1 MPLVVEYLGRPEVA
15 ASGYLLDGFPR
26 SADQAEV
33 LLDAK
38 LQSLLVNPAPRPI
51 CTAIISFAGKARVLM
66 MVCGCQVLRLEVP
79 DELIIERCEG
89 RRYLSPSSYPFAL
102 PARLIACLCEHRMDP
117 ETGEIYHMKYSPP
130 EDEAVA
136 ERLVQRDDDRA
147 GMPTTPRSPFD
158 TRLVTMNAFMV

>member
-1 MPLVVEYLGRPEVA
+1 MSNRDEILMPLVVEYLGRPEVA

-38 LQSLLVNPAPRPI
+38 LQSLLVNPAPPPI
-51 CTAIISFAGKARVLM
+51 CTAANLHRRLIWLAGKARVLM

-89 RRYLSPSSYPFAL
+89 RRYLPRPLPPYSYPFRSACAANRVAL
-102 PARLIACLCEHRMDP
+102 
-117 ETGEIYHMKYSPP
+117 
-130 EDEAVA
+130 
-136 ERLVQRDDDRA
+136 RA
-147 GMPTTPRSPFD
+147 QDGPGD
-158 TRLVTMNAFMV
+158 G